1 MYTAFYNLRGY
12 PFQLSPDHRFF
23 FDKGPHKKAAAY
35 LKFGLSQGEGFVVV
49 TGEVGAGKT
58 TLINHVLSQI
68 KRERVTCKVDT
79 TQLEAENF
87 LRMVASGFGLS
98 QEGADKATVL
108 RRIEA
113 FLRETHR
120 AGKRTLLF
128 VDEVQ
133 NLPYSSLEELRML
146 SNFQENQSA
155 LLQIYLVGQPQ
166 FKKTL
171 AGENLEQLRQRVITN
186 YHLRPL
192 NADETQDYIHH
203 RLEQVG
209 WNNDPSFTD
218 SAMAA
223 IFRDTG
229 GVPRRINLL
238 CSRLLLFGCL
248 EERHDIDEEVVRDVI
263 ADMREEGLPSISAV
277 DPQGAAHRGAAHDE
291 VNGFGEEQS
300 ATLALGVLRLARR
313 LNMVE
318 KLARDQDDKL
328 DQILDLMRTQ
338 RIDRVG

>member
-1 MYTAFYNLRGY
+1 MYTAFYKLQGY
-12 PFQLSPDHRFF
+12 PFQISPDHRFF

-87 LRMVASGFGLS
+87 LRMVASGFGLP

-192 NADETQDYIHH
+192 NADETREYIRH

-209 WNNDPSFTD
+209 WKNDPSFTEP
-218 SAMAA
+218 AMAA

-238 CSRLLLFGCL
+238 CSRLLLFCCL
-248 EERHDIDEEVVRDVI
+248 EELHEINEEAVNDVV
-263 ADMREEGLPSISAV
+263 ADMREEGLPSIVEQPTAAARSAV
-277 DPQGAAHRGAAHDE
+277 HGE
-291 VNGFGEEQS
+291 LNGHGEEQS

-318 KLARDQDDKL
+318 QLARNQDDKL
-328 DQILDLMRTQ
+328 SEILDLMRSQ
-338 RIDRVG
+338 RMNRVG